1 MKKILLLATMALAAS
16 SAFAVTDGATYET
29 IDGLE
34 CKNLWIADRFHNN
47 YDFARYS
54 FMEMGT
60 KARTACIAKLGET
73 NEDIKILVGWS
84 PTITEGETSNDYA
97 KIVVINFLTGKE
109 ERVIQ
114 CTYEGKPITGQL
126 CANQIGCDSFG
137 HVWIAG
143 HLSSTLKT
151 TGEGAAA
158 QVTGV
163 NAQRVYHVN
172 METGECTIV
181 NDFALGVL

>member
-1 MKKILLLATMALAAS
+1 MALAAS

-97 KIVVINFLTGKE
+97 KIVVINSLPVRKSALSNVHTKASPSPASSVPTRSAATLSATYGLP
-109 ERVIQ
+109 VIFPPLSRQ
-114 CTYEGKPITGQL
+114 QEKVRQL
-126 CANQIGCDSFG
+126 
-137 HVWIAG
+137 
-143 HLSSTLKT
+143 
-151 TGEGAAA
+151 
-158 QVTGV
+158 
-163 NAQRVYHVN
+163 R
-172 METGECTIV
+172 
-181 NDFALGVL
+181 